1 MANKDPAFLFY
12 PADFIVGCADL
23 TMEERGQ
30 YITLMCLQHQK
41 GRLNKRTIDLSIPN
55 ISSYVL
61 DKFDIDDNGLYYNK
75 RLEAEINKRAE
86 YSRSRYEN
94 GCKGGR
100 PKKTIEKPYGFENE
114 TICQTIEKPTQNHSE
129 NENINENINKIK
141 DDKVIDLFNILW
153 EIYPRKVNKQ
163 YALQCF
169 KKLSP
174 DADLMESIKKAIEKA
189 RRWKQWSEE
198 KYIPHFSTYI
208 NQRRWEDVIPDEE
221 CSSVDFDEFFQH
233 ALERSAKKFK
243 ERVNK

>member
-12 PADFIVGCADL
+12 PADFLVGCADL

-75 RLEAEINKRAE
+75 RLDFEINKRAE
-86 YSRSRYEN
+86 YSKSRSEN
-94 GCKGGR
+94 V
-100 PKKTIEKPYGFENE
+100 KKRWEKEKSINTYVSENE
-114 TICQTIEKPTQNHSE
+114 YICNTKADTQPIHSE

-174 DADLMESIKKAIEKA
+174 DADLTETIKKAIEKA
-189 RRWKQWSEE
+189 KRWKQWEDD
-198 KYIPHFSTYI
+198 KYIPHFSTYL
-208 NQRRWEDVIPDEE
+208 NQRRWEDVIPDEQ
-221 CSSVDFDEFFQH
+221 CSSFDFDDFFQH
-233 ALERSAKKFK
+233 ALERSAKVIK
-243 ERVNK
+243 ERANE

>member
-55 ISSYVL
+55 ISQYVL
-61 DKFDIDDNGLYYNK
+61 DKFDIDENGLYYNK
-75 RLEAEINKRAE
+75 RLEAEITKRQKYCEALSQNAKSGWEKRNANANAIAYANAE
-86 YSRSRYEN
+86 
-94 GCKGGR
+94 
-100 PKKTIEKPYGFENE
+100 
-114 TICQTIEKPTQNHSE
+114 QTHMQGE
-129 NENINENINKIK
+129 NENINENINKDIIKIK

-174 DADLMESIKKAIEKA
+174 DADLTETIKKAIQKA
-189 RRWKQWSEE
+189 RRWKQWEDD
-198 KYIPHFSTYI
+198 KYIPHFSTYL
-208 NQRRWEDVIPDEE
+208 NQRRWEDVIPDEQ
-221 CSSVDFDEFFQH
+221 CSTFDYDEFFQH
-233 ALERSAKKFK
+233 ALERSAKVFK
-243 ERVNK
+243 ERAKE